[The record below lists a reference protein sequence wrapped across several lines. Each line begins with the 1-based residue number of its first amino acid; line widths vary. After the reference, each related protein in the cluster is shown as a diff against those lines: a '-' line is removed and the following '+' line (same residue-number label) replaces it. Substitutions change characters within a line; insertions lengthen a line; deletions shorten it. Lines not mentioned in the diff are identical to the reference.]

1 MWRLEA
7 LGCAVAGTLT
17 GIAIAA
23 GLLIRQNQHGTLGQP
38 RPQAA
43 DRQRDPTHSTSTVR

>member
-23 GLLIRQNQHGTLGQP
+23 GLIRQNQHGTLGQP
-38 RPQAA
+38 RPQAT
-43 DRQRDPTHSTSTVR
+43 DWQRDPTHSTSTVR

>member
-17 GIAIAA
+17 GVAIAA
-23 GLLIRQNQHGTLGQP
+23 GLLIRQNQHGT
-38 RPQAA
+38 RPQAT
-43 DRQRDPTHSTSTVR
+43 DWHRDPTHPTSTVR